1 MKHILFIALISV
13 FALSKS
19 MAQAPVPVSDWPLD
33 AATQKYTYME
43 IVPTDGS
50 TTEQLFNKAKT
61 WATLNKYIL
70 VREDKAKGEYIC
82 RGMARVKYISPMPG
96 LYHDGIVKWTM
107 SVYAKDGKYK
117 YVLTDFIH
125 ESGKGNGGKLENKEP
140 ACGKFTL
147 TIPGWA
153 TVKKDSKVQ
162 FEDMIA
168 SLKLAMSA
176 PEQKVKSTGDDW

>member
-1 MKHILFIALISV
+1 MKKYLIITLLTLFVI
-13 FALSKS
+13 SKS
-19 MAQAPVPVSDWPLD
+19 MAQTPTTTDWPLD

-82 RGMARVKYISPMPG
+82 RGMLRVKYISPMPG
-96 LYHDGIVKWTM
+96 LYHDGIVNWTM
-107 SVYAKDGKYK
+107 SIFAKDGKYK
-117 YVLTDFIH
+117 YVLTDFVH
-125 ESGKGNGGKLENKEP
+125 ASGKGNGGKLENKEP
-140 ACGKFTL
+140 QCGKFTL

-153 TVKKDSKVQ
+153 TIKKDSKTQLEELV
-162 FEDMIA
+162 A
-168 SLKLAMSA
+168 SLKMAMSA